1 MVLKALDFLVKD
13 YPLVDKNE
21 TLYYTFKLMEK
32 HDLYKAVVYEKTR
45 DEKGHEYKKIAG
57 IITCRDIIL
66 KLATQRIRLTT
77 PGRLHVSSFMSLDP
91 ITVSPDT
98 EFSDMV
104 KIMYEKSIG
113 ILPVLQDNDIIG
125 IVLRE
130 KLLEVLKK
138 DDTEVRF
145 IMNTYPLIAR
155 TSDRVLKIRQD
166 MLNNDVSFM
175 PVLDE
180 GNEIVGYVT
189 IVELA
194 YALFKFQDIVPAKH
208 RKERITHLIVEDIMR
223 FRPPKLR
230 ITDTIATALSYILE
244 KRSRGAVVV
253 DEIGNLAGV
262 VTVHNLLRYLVEK
275 QS

>member
-1 MVLKALDFLVKD
+1 MKALDFLVDD

-32 HDLYKAVVYEKTR
+32 YDLYKAVVYEKTR
-45 DEKGHEYKKIAG
+45 DEKGREYKKITG
-57 IITCRDIIL
+57 IITGRDIIL

-77 PGRLHVSSFMSLDP
+77 PGRLHVSSFMSLNP
-91 ITVSPDT
+91 ITISPDT
-98 EFSDMV
+98 GFSDMV
-104 KIMYEKSIG
+104 KVMYEKSIG
-113 ILPVLQDNDIIG
+113 ILPVLRGNDIIG

-130 KLLEVLKK
+130 NLLEVLKK

-145 IMNTYPLIAR
+145 VMNTYPLIAR
-155 TSDRVLKIRQD
+155 TSDRILKIRQD

-180 GNEIVGYVT
+180 RNEIVGYIT
-189 IVELA
+189 ITELA

-208 RKERITHLIVEDIMR
+208 KKERITHLIVEDIMR

-244 KRSRGAVVV
+244 KRSRGAIVV
-253 DEIGNLAGV
+253 DEIGSLAGV
-262 VTVHNLLRYLVEK
+262 VTVHDLLRYLVEK
-275 QS
+275 RL